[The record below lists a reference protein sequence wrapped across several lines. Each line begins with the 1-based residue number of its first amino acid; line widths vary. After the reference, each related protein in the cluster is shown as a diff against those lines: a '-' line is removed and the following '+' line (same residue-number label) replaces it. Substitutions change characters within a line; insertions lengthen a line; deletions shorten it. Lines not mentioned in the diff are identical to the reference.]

1 MTEIENDS
9 ISVDSGSCDCSEY
22 NSDMSWFYNSK
33 NLQESSTHFSIIQ
46 NKKKSIEEKNIIIND
61 EIQDK
66 KNEEINQFPLKANL
80 NQEPQKIFMPKN
92 IKSENDIQNNDT
104 NLNIAKKFTNYRSK
118 YRMALKN
125 KNEENQKDE
134 GYNSDTNNENKNK
147 NENNDEQKEENTR
160 FKYRHLTHK
169 ININKK
175 IDINNTENENK
186 GGRINFYRRFHA
198 DNKEKNNEIEQDNN
212 DKEKDD
218 EISQD
223 NNKDKIQTNPT
234 NESFRTK
241 FFNSYKNFSRFRG
254 KYKEEREKEKEKE
267 KDKENNTIKEEKNK
281 EPLKEQIRLKT
292 LKEKI
297 VNETK
302 NLPLQPGQTIK
313 PKIVTTRKLKPI
325 TNIVTNDDGTQNI
338 IIENTTLTT
347 TIINEILDESNMEND
362 EYPLDIQLV
371 RQHITKKYVTE
382 IESNP
387 YNPKKRFSHFNRI
400 KANIKFLLK
409 KQIN

>member
-1 MTEIENDS
+1 MTEIEKDS
-9 ISVDSGSCDCSEY
+9 LSIESGSCDCSEY

-33 NLQESSTHFSIIQ
+33 NLSESSTHFSIIQ
-46 NKKKSIEEKNIIIND
+46 NKKKLFEEKNIISN
-61 EIQDK
+61 ELTQDK
-66 KNEEINQFPLKANL
+66 KNEEINQFPIKVNL
-80 NQEPQKIFMPKN
+80 NIEPQKILMPKN
-92 IKSENDIQNNDT
+92 IKSENNIQNDNT
-104 NLNIAKKFTNYRSK
+104 NLNIARKFTNYRSK

-125 KNEENQKDE
+125 KNEMNQKDE
-134 GYNSDTNNENKNK
+134 GYNSDTNNENKNEK
-147 NENNDEQKEENTR
+147 NDEAKEENTR
-160 FKYRHLTHK
+160 VNNRHLTHK

-186 GGRINFYRRFHA
+186 GRRINFFRRFHA
-198 DNKEKNNEIEQDNN
+198 INKNNKEQEYEKDKEITQNNN
-212 DKEKDD
+212 KEKDD
-218 EISQD
+218 EITKD
-223 NNKDKIQTNPT
+223 NNKEKNQTNTT

-254 KYKEEREKEKEKE
+254 KYKEEREREREKEKEKE
-267 KDKENNTIKEEKNK
+267 NNIKEEKNT
-281 EPLKEQIRLKT
+281 EPLNEPIRLKT

-347 TIINEILDESNMEND
+347 TIINEILDESNKEND

-387 YNPKKRFSHFNRI
+387 YHP
-400 KANIKFLLK
+400 
-409 KQIN
+409 

>member
-1 MTEIENDS
+1 MTEIEKDS
-9 ISVDSGSCDCSEY
+9 LSVESGSCDCSEY

-33 NLQESSTHFSIIQ
+33 NLSESSTHFSIIQ
-46 NKKKSIEEKNIIIND
+46 NKKKLFEEKNIISN
-61 EIQDK
+61 ELTQDK
-66 KNEEINQFPLKANL
+66 KNEEINQFPIKVNL
-80 NQEPQKIFMPKN
+80 NIEPQKILMPKN
-92 IKSENDIQNNDT
+92 IKSENNIQNDNT
-104 NLNIAKKFTNYRSK
+104 NLNIARKFTNYRSK

-125 KNEENQKDE
+125 KNEMNQKDE
-134 GYNSDTNNENKNK
+134 GYNSDTNNENKNEK
-147 NENNDEQKEENTR
+147 NDEVKEENTR
-160 FKYRHLTHK
+160 VNNRHLTHK

-186 GGRINFYRRFHA
+186 GRRINFFRRFHA
-198 DNKEKNNEIEQDNN
+198 INKEQDKEKDKEITQNNN
-212 DKEKDD
+212 KEKDD
-218 EISQD
+218 EITKD
-223 NNKDKIQTNPT
+223 NNKEKNQTNST

-254 KYKEEREKEKEKE
+254 KYKEEREREKERE
-267 KDKENNTIKEEKNK
+267 KENNIKEEKNT
-281 EPLKEQIRLKT
+281 EPLNELIRLKT

-347 TIINEILDESNMEND
+347 TIINEILDESNKEND

-387 YNPKKRFSHFNRI
+387 YHP
-400 KANIKFLLK
+400 
-409 KQIN
+409 

>member
-1 MTEIENDS
+1 MTEIQNDS
-9 ISVDSGSCDCSEY
+9 LSVESGSCDCSEY

-33 NLQESSTHFSIIQ
+33 NLSESSTHFSIIQ
-46 NKKKSIEEKNIIIND
+46 NKKKLFEEKNIISN
-61 EIQDK
+61 ELTQDK
-66 KNEEINQFPLKANL
+66 KNEEINQFPIKVNL
-80 NQEPQKIFMPKN
+80 NKEPQKILMPKN
-92 IKSENDIQNNDT
+92 IKSENNIQNDNT
-104 NLNIAKKFTNYRSK
+104 NLNIARKFTNYRSK

-125 KNEENQKDE
+125 KNEMNQKDE
-134 GYNSDTNNENKNK
+134 GYNSDTNNENKNEK
-147 NENNDEQKEENTR
+147 NDEEKEEKR
-160 FKYRHLTHK
+160 
-169 ININKK
+169 
-175 IDINNTENENK
+175 
-186 GGRINFYRRFHA
+186 RINFFRRFHA
-198 DNKEKNNEIEQDNN
+198 INKNNKEQEYEKDKEITQNNN
-212 DKEKDD
+212 KEKDD
-218 EISQD
+218 EITKD
-223 NNKDKIQTNPT
+223 NNKEKNQTNTT

-254 KYKEEREKEKEKE
+254 KYKEEREREREKERE
-267 KDKENNTIKEEKNK
+267 KENNIKEEKNT
-281 EPLKEQIRLKT
+281 EPLNELIRLKT

-347 TIINEILDESNMEND
+347 TIINEILDESNKETD

-387 YNPKKRFSHFNRI
+387 YHP
-400 KANIKFLLK
+400 
-409 KQIN
+409 

>member
-1 MTEIENDS
+1 M
-9 ISVDSGSCDCSEY
+9 
-22 NSDMSWFYNSK
+22 F
-33 NLQESSTHFSIIQ
+33 
-46 NKKKSIEEKNIIIND
+46 EEKNIISN
-61 EIQDK
+61 ELTQDK
-66 KNEEINQFPLKANL
+66 KNEEKNQFPIKVNL
-80 NQEPQKIFMPKN
+80 NKEPQKILMPKN
-92 IKSENDIQNNDT
+92 IKSENNIQNDNT
-104 NLNIAKKFTNYRSK
+104 NLNIARKFTNYRSK

-125 KNEENQKDE
+125 KNEMNQKDE
-134 GYNSDTNNENKNK
+134 GYNSDTNNENKNEK
-147 NENNDEQKEENTR
+147 NDEEKEENTR
-160 FKYRHLTHK
+160 VNNRHLTHK

-186 GGRINFYRRFHA
+186 GGRINFFRRFHA
-198 DNKEKNNEIEQDNN
+198 INKEQDKEKDKEITQNNN
-212 DKEKDD
+212 KEKDD
-218 EISQD
+218 EITKD
-223 NNKDKIQTNPT
+223 NNKEKNQTNST

-254 KYKEEREKEKEKE
+254 KYKEEREREREKEKEKE
-267 KDKENNTIKEEKNK
+267 NNIKEEKNT
-281 EPLKEQIRLKT
+281 EPLNEPIRLKT

-347 TIINEILDESNMEND
+347 TIINEILDESNKEND

-387 YNPKKRFSHFNRI
+387 YHP
-400 KANIKFLLK
+400 
-409 KQIN
+409 